1 MSDKDQEGFYRGTR
15 RYVAILLAAAP
26 LFALSRFV
34 QGKLGL
40 DWRRWLTEHLCGLYF
55 GNRAFYAL
63 KIGYLSPSKTTTT
76 TDGEESRAAGAGDDA
91 ARQGEEEEQ
100 RGGIDNP
107 VSAVSCGFRLRGFG
121 WFMFLWFNM
130 CTRRKT
136 RQRKHARA
144 AHPLD
149 CLRYSPFQVGTASAC
164 FRFM

>member
-1 MSDKDQEGFYRGTR
+1 MSNKDQEGFYRGTR

-63 KIGYLSPSKTTTT
+63 KIGYLSSSKTTTGSR
-76 TDGEESRAAGAGDDA
+76 DESRGAGVGVGAGTGTGDDA
-91 ARQGEEEEQ
+91 ACKEEEEQ

-107 VSAVSCGFRLRGFG
+107 VSAVSWSLGAPF
-121 WFMFLWFNM
+121 FN
-130 CTRRKT
+130 
-136 RQRKHARA
+136 
-144 AHPLD
+144 
-149 CLRYSPFQVGTASAC
+149 
-164 FRFM
+164 